1 MLGPT
6 CLGVSAEKM
15 PSGAHSTYTGTCL
28 YLLYASP
35 LNAFRASGAYN

>member
-1 MLGPT
+1 VLGPT

-15 PSGAHSTYTGTCL
+15 PSGAHSTGTCL